1 MLWLIGL
8 FIILPLLELYLLI
21 KIGYFIGAFNTV
33 MIVILT
39 GIIGAILVKME
50 GLKIIYNIQTQIN
63 RGIMPAQEFL
73 EGFLIL
79 VAGFLLITPGFLT
92 DIVGFL
98 LVFKS
103 TRRFILIFIKRKI
116 QDFINRGRTIT
127 IFYKEL

>member
-1 MLWLIGL
+1 MSQKNWDR
-8 FIILPLLELYLLI
+8 
-21 KIGYFIGAFNTV
+21 YFYNICLTV
-33 MIVILT
+33 STNSKCLSRH
-39 GIIGAILVKME
+39 IGAILVKME